1 MSVTQ
6 QMVRLTALSHGA
18 GCACKLSLDELTG
31 LLGRVALGQHPDLV
45 VGAGTGDDA
54 AVWRQRDGRLLV
66 ATTDFFTPL
75 VDDPFTWG
83 QIAAANAVSDVY
95 AMGAEPRF
103 ALNLVGWPRDLDFGL
118 LEQVLAGATSV
129 ADKAGYPLVGGH
141 TIDSAE
147 PLYGQAVIGE
157 VGERNLLTNAGARPG
172 QALVLTKP
180 IGTGIAVTAAK
191 RSDPEAVEADTP
203 LGRAFRAAVAS
214 MIRLNRCAS
223 QVATEFHATAATDVT
238 GFGLLGHLHRLAAA
252 SGVTCQ
258 LDSARVPLLPGVEA
272 LVDEGFVPGGT
283 RRNVEQ
289 SARFVRGSVDLPTR
303 TLLCDAQT
311 SGGLLI
317 ACAERDAPAVHA
329 VLGSRGHDAAII
341 GAVLPADSTTGEP
354 GTIHLGAL
362 PA

>member
-1 MSVTQ
+1 MSVTEQ
-6 QMVRLTALSHGA
+6 TVRLTALSHGA
-18 GCACKLSLDELTG
+18 GCACKLSLEELTG
-31 LLGRVALGQHPDLV
+31 VLDRVAPGQHADLV
-45 VGAGTGDDA
+45 VGAATGDDA

-83 QIAAANAVSDVY
+83 QIAAANAVSDIY

-103 ALNLVGWPRDLDFGL
+103 ALNLVGWPRDLGFGL
-118 LEQVLAGATSV
+118 LEQVLAGATSI

-141 TIDSAE
+141 SIDSAE

-157 VGERNLLTNAGARPG
+157 VGERNLLTNAGAQPG
-172 QALVLTKP
+172 QQLLLTKP
-180 IGTGIAVTAAK
+180 IGTGVAVTAAK
-191 RSDPEAVEADTP
+191 RSAPEALEDDTP
-203 LGRAFRAAVAS
+203 LAVAFRAAVAS
-214 MIRLNRCAS
+214 MIRLNRCAA

-252 SGVTCQ
+252 SGVTCE
-258 LDSARVPLLPGVEA
+258 LDPGRVPLLPGVGQ

-283 RRNVEQ
+283 RRNVEHA
-289 SARFVRGSVDLPTR
+289 ARFVRGEVDERTL

-311 SGGLLI
+311 SGGLLL

-329 VLGSRGHDAAII
+329 VLTSRGHEAAII
-341 GAVLPADSTTGEP
+341 GEVRPAGPSTGEA
-354 GTIHLGAL
+354 GTVHLGAL
-362 PA
+362 AA